1 MAGCLQGARAASAAL
16 ESLALTTACP
26 HPFGLAPAFPSP
38 QVPRVNGRS
47 ATALYTPGKRAPPAV
62 RAAIS
67 MDTIRTGK
75 KGRPAERL
83 ENPLRVSLMCTE

>member
-1 MAGCLQGARAASAAL
+1 
-16 ESLALTTACP
+16 
-26 HPFGLAPAFPSP
+26 
-38 QVPRVNGRS
+38 
-47 ATALYTPGKRAPPAV
+47 
-62 RAAIS
+62 